1 MGWAPAGEPRTG
13 ARAPASGGAGGGKQ
27 GAEGLGQMAASPDA
41 YTDGPNG
48 HERPLGTGL
57 HLKRTEWVQKLFE

>member
-1 MGWAPAGEPRTG
+1 
-13 ARAPASGGAGGGKQ
+13 
-27 GAEGLGQMAASPDA
+27 MAASPDA

-57 HLKRTEWVQKLFE
+57 HLKRIEWVQKLFE